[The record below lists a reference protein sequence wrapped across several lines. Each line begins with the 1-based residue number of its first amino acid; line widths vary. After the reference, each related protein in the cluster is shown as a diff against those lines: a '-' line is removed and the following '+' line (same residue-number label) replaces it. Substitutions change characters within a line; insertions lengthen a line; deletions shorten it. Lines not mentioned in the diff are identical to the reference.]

1 VATTDNAKDS
11 GENFLDIMLIL
22 ITFKQKLRSALEMK
36 TLYNIEV
43 NPALLWDYEFS
54 PTEMGEESFLVW
66 YLGRLLERG
75 MAAEGKRLPI
85 EVIARY
91 LNRLSISRRVR
102 RFWEWYIKNA

>member
-1 VATTDNAKDS
+1 
-11 GENFLDIMLIL
+11 
-22 ITFKQKLRSALEMK
+22 MK
-36 TLYNIEV
+36 TLHNIEV

-75 MAAEGKRLPI
+75 TAAEVKRLPI